1 MTEEK
6 NSIPLKHSKLA
17 KDLLKIVAQSDIR
30 LGDMPTSD
38 EDKNKMAIIVQETSM
53 KMTKLLYKNNI
64 LECEVSLINELMLQA
79 LTWAYNG
86 TIASIEKSKD
96 IANKNLWG
104 KYAEDI
110 TLKDINEKMA
120 NSDK

>member
-38 EDKNKMAIIVQETSM
+38 EDKSKMAIIVQETSM

-79 LTWAYNG
+79 ITWAYNG

>member
-79 LTWAYNG
+79 ITWAYNG